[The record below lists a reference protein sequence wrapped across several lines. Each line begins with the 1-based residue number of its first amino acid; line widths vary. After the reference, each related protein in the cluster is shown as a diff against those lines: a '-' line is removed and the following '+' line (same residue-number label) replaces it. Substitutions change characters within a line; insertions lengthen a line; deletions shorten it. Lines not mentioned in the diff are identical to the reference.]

1 MQGNETDT
9 ELEELVE
16 LLYET
21 AAFHSGFAAK
31 NPNDFVRRFYQIYS
45 KAMGVINLER
55 KEVEI
60 GDVELGNEDYEGD
73 NEDIIRMNPGDMKVQ
88 AAEE

>member
-1 MQGNETDT
+1 
-9 ELEELVE
+9 
-16 LLYET
+16 
-21 AAFHSGFAAK
+21 
-31 NPNDFVRRFYQIYS
+31 
-45 KAMGVINLER
+45 MGVINLER